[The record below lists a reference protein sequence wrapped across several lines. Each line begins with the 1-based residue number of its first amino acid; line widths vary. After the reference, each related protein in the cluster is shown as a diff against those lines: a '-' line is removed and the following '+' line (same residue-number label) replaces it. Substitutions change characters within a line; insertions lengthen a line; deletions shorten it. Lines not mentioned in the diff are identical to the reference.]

1 MIRIN
6 MMRVQIVENYNE
18 MSRAAAD
25 IFAEVINSKNECVLG
40 LATG

>member
-1 MIRIN
+1 MNIKITN
-6 MMRVQIVENYNE
+6 NYVE